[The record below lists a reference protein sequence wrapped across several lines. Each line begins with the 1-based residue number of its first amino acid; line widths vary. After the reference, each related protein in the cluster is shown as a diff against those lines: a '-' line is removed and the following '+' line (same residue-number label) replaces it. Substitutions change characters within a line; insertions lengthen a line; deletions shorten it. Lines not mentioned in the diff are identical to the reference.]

1 MSDKTCLHVLVPRP
15 IQGIDPRPAQLWPKL
30 LKQGRVSR
38 QLDSYN
44 AVESQELWPELIRQL
59 NDP

>member
-1 MSDKTCLHVLVPRP
+1 
-15 IQGIDPRPAQLWPKL
+15 LWPKL